1 MSTLGKAI
9 EIAYEAHEGQTRWGG
24 EPYITH
30 PEAVAAAVITEDEK
44 IVAWLHDVV
53 EDTNVTLE
61 DLMGEGFSGD
71 VIDGVDAMT
80 KKSGVNYSD
89 YLNNLGDNEIATT
102 VKIADI
108 NHNLLTCTRKYA
120 RDKYQVAL
128 LYLNLCQGI
137 HFLLEK

>member
-9 EIAYEAHEGQTRWGG
+9 EIAYEAHEGQTRWSG

-80 KKSGVNYSD
+80 K
-89 YLNNLGDNEIATT
+89 NL
-102 VKIADI
+102 V
-108 NHNLLTCTRKYA
+108 
-120 RDKYQVAL
+120 
-128 LYLNLCQGI
+128 
-137 HFLLEK
+137 

>member
-1 MSTLGKAI
+1 
-9 EIAYEAHEGQTRWGG
+9 
-24 EPYITH
+24 
-30 PEAVAAAVITEDEK
+30 
-44 IVAWLHDVV
+44 
-53 EDTNVTLE
+53 
-61 DLMGEGFSGD
+61 
-71 VIDGVDAMT
+71 
-80 KKSGVNYSD
+80 VNYSD